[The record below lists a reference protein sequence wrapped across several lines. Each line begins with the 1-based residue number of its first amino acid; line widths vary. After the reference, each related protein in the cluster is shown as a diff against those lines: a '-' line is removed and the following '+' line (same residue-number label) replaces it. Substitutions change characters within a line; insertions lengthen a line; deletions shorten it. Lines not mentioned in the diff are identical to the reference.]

1 MLKLTKPHHIPN
13 ILRKYPIGIQILF
26 ESRLS
31 EWQNSIVS
39 IYWLLESNLIL
50 RNKTLINYFL
60 NLKKIIDQII
70 EQLQNQTSEN
80 SNEILNVECSPDVDQ
95 EVSPANVD
103 DLGSDVQNES
113 SEIIADLQTSEKAI
127 DETSDN
133 LKTIGSAL
141 EEETHIHVSANEA
154 TRAAVNIP
162 ATVSL
167 IDEPQTIKP
176 QAKNKL
182 VWRRYYTFNFL
193 FNYFSIQ
200 YNFKCES
207 YWFDINN
214 YLSLFK
220 EVNELTKEINISIMF

>member
-1 MLKLTKPHHIPN
+1 M
-13 ILRKYPIGIQILF
+13 
-26 ESRLS
+26 
-31 EWQNSIVS
+31 
-39 IYWLLESNLIL
+39 

-182 VWRRYYTFNFL
+182 V
-193 FNYFSIQ
+193 
-200 YNFKCES
+200 
-207 YWFDINN
+207 
-214 YLSLFK
+214 
-220 EVNELTKEINISIMF
+220 